1 MDVATSLPGERG
13 QAETPG
19 FPVRRR
25 LSLVLKGYF
34 LFISVAV
41 SPVTFFF
48 SFAAEE
54 VKFLTLLIPRFSHK
68 IFEF

>member
-19 FPVRRR
+19 FPVRRS

-48 SFAAEE
+48 P
-54 VKFLTLLIPRFSHK
+54 LLQK
-68 IFEF
+68 K